1 MNSSNLHMKL
11 ICALSISLLVGL
23 ALVSSA
29 QGPNDSQ
36 SNTSALRVS
45 NKHYSLPATPANVQ
59 WGWYD
64 VRERPKLT
72 IHSGD
77 TVSIETISHSL
88 GQIKPGVEMDEIMKL
103 RKENDGGGP
112 HSITGPIYV
121 EEAEPGDTL
130 ASEFPEGFVRYY
142 KLDLSKMATEFKQ
155 GKVTER

>member
-1 MNSSNLHMKL
+1 MDLSSV
-11 ICALSISLLVGL
+11 ITL
-23 ALVSSA
+23 AVARL
-29 QGPNDSQ
+29 
-36 SNTSALRVS
+36 
-45 NKHYSLPATPANVQ
+45 
-59 WGWYD
+59 
-64 VRERPKLT
+64 
-72 IHSGD
+72 
-77 TVSIETISHSL
+77 
-88 GQIKPGVEMDEIMKL
+88 KL